1 VEELLKIGAYVA
13 GKSKYVK
20 LIAERLTAPGLGKEV
35 GPSLGAN
42 KGFLQGLYLAPSVVA
57 SSLKTAILV
66 SKIMDKLRI

>member
-1 VEELLKIGAYVA
+1 MEELLKIGAYVA

-42 KGFLQGLYLAPSVVA
+42 KGFLQGLF
-57 SSLKTAILV
+57 
-66 SKIMDKLRI
+66 